1 MYSWIKGLIEI
12 SNSSQDDMFLQ
23 ESWAKYGPDVLR
35 RRRFFTWI
43 SRAFKGEIVHGFLP
57 TFFLRNRPLN
67 SSVNL
72 PIP

>member
-1 MYSWIKGLIEI
+1 MIEI